1 MRSAASSV
9 RRSALSSWALALV
22 FSVLALSLTL
32 AALDA
37 MVIARTPFIPG
48 CVVRSRPIGVLHL
61 EDEHGGDEK
70 LVCVPVD
77 TTFPYYADVGER
89 SDLPSIVLA
98 QIEHF
103 FKHYKDLE
111 SEKWVRIGQW
121 GDAEEAKRIVIEAIA
136 AAKAAKKAKKA
147 KKG

>member
-1 MRSAASSV
+1 
-9 RRSALSSWALALV
+9 
-22 FSVLALSLTL
+22 
-32 AALDA
+32 
-37 MVIARTPFIPG
+37 
-48 CVVRSRPIGVLHL
+48 
-61 EDEHGGDEK
+61 
-70 LVCVPVD
+70 VPVD
-77 TTFPYYADVGER
+77 TTFPYYSDVGER
-89 SDLPSIVLA
+89 GDLPEIVLA

-147 KKG
+147 KKA